1 MSYLGVKSDKYVR
14 GVSFDNMTDKDLPD
28 YSFTLR
34 GKSKGFQR
42 TRRSRTF
49 MVATDLANYSEYALT
64 WANEEIMDSG
74 DELIILRVV
83 TVDMTDKRAN
93 VQALLHHEE
102 VKARE
107 NANAVLNKVL
117 DKETDIEISV
127 VIEFVIGKVQETIQH
142 MIAMYQPSM
151 LIVGT
156 RGLSDFKTML
166 LGSISKYCLQHSP
179 VPVVVVRPDDK
190 LKKMKK
196 NKNRL
201 SNLMR
206 IGGKSGT
213 TSEEDFS
220 ASNNGSP
227 GLEKGMSKL
236 SVDGYFSRSR
246 TPSPATS
253 PQPSPTTSTVP
264 SSK

>member
-1 MSYLGVKSDKYVR
+1 MSYLGKSDKYVR

-83 TVDMTDKRAN
+83 TVDMTDKRSN

-102 VKARE
+102 NKARE

-117 DKETDIEISV
+117 DKESDIEISV

-190 LKKMKK
+190 TKKMKK

-201 SNLMR
+201 SSLMR
-206 IGGKSGT
+206 KGAKSPGS
-213 TSEEDFS
+213 SEE
-220 ASNNGSP
+220 NGPTLSP
-227 GLEKGMSKL
+227 SLDKSMNKL
-236 SVDGYFSRSR
+236 SVEGYFGSRSQSS
-246 TPSPATS
+246 SPATS
-253 PQPSPTTSTVP
+253 PSPSPSSTSST
-264 SSK
+264 SQK